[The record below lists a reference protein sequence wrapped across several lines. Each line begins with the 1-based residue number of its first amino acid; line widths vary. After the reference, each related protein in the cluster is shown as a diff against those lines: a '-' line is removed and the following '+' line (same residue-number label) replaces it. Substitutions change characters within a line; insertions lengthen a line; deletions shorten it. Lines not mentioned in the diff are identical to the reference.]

1 MIGSLFAGISGLSA
15 NSTAMTVIGDNI
27 ANVNT
32 TAFKSNKS
40 SFANVLSQSL
50 GGSATGGIGR
60 GVEFWGVSPS
70 WSQGSIENT
79 SNATDMAINGKGFFM
94 VEDDSGSAFYTRAGE
109 FSFNKDGYLVNPDG
123 LYVQGYSV
131 SSIAADNTIT
141 LGPIENINVPGESTA
156 PPQATTTSTLDI
168 NLDAGA
174 AENDTYSSTQTIYDS
189 LGNAIPLTLTFT
201 KTAVANAWTAEVSVP
216 PGTVAAPVTDI
227 GFVDTAGVFSKT
239 YALTFDGSG
248 NLLLPGTNPSITL
261 TTLVNGADDISGT
274 DAINWDLFDSAGTT
288 NGDLTQYAAASTTS
302 FNTQNGHAAGNLRGV
317 SVDESGYVIGAYSNG
332 QLTPLYQVVLAD
344 FPSYFGLSKMGG
356 NLYVESRA
364 SGQAMPGVPL
374 TGSLGSISPS
384 AIEMSNVDLAQEFVK
399 MITTQRA
406 FQANSRVITTS
417 DEILQEL
424 ISLKR

>member
-40 SFANVLSQSL
+40 SFANILSQSL

-60 GVEFWGVSPS
+60 GVEFWGLSPA

-94 VEDDSGSAFYTRAGE
+94 LEDDSGSAYYSRAGE
-109 FSFNKDGYLVNPDG
+109 FSFNREGYLVNPDG
-123 LYVQGYSV
+123 LYVQGYTV
-131 SSIAADNTIT
+131 SSIAADGTVS
-141 LGPIENINVPGESTA
+141 LGSIENINVPGESTT
-156 PPQATTTSTLDI
+156 PPQATTTSTMDI

-174 AENDTYSSTQTIYDS
+174 AVNDTYSSTQSVFDS

-201 KTAVANAWTAEVSVP
+201 KTAANAWTASVSVP
-216 PGTVAAPVTDI
+216 TGTVTTPATDI
-227 GFVDTAGVFSKT
+227 GITNAN
-239 YALTFDGSG
+239 LTFDGNG
-248 NLLLPGTNPSITL
+248 NLNTGSDPSITL
-261 TTLVNGADDISGT
+261 TNLANGASNI
-274 DAINWDLFDSAGTT
+274 AINWDLFDTAGAA
-288 NGDLTQYAAASTTS
+288 NGDLTQYAAASTTN
-302 FNTQNGHAAGNLRGV
+302 FNTQNGFTAGNLRGV
-317 SVDESGYVIGAYSNG
+317 SVDEKGFVTGVYSNG

-344 FPSYFGLSKMGG
+344 FPSYFGLSKMGK
-356 NLYVESRA
+356 NLYAESRA

-374 TGSLGSISPS
+374 SGSAGSVSPS

-424 ISLKR
+424 INLKR

>member
-79 SNATDMAINGKGFFM
+79 SNATDMAVNGKGFFM

-109 FSFNKDGYLVNPDG
+109 FSFNKDGDLVNPDG
-123 LYVQGYSV
+123 LYVQGYTV
-131 SSIAADNTIT
+131 SSVAADGTIA
-141 LGPIENINVPGESTA
+141 LGSIENINVPGESTA

-174 AENDTYSSTQTIYDS
+174 AVNDTYSSTQTVYDS
-189 LGNAIPLTLTFT
+189 LGNAIPLTLTFE
-201 KTAVANAWTAEVSVP
+201 KTAANVWTASVTVP
-216 PGTVAAPVTDI
+216 AGTLNGGGTIGISDNTLNFGNDGTLSNGTD
-227 GFVDTAGVFSKT
+227 
-239 YALTFDGSG
+239 
-248 NLLLPGTNPSITL
+248 PSITL
-261 TTLVNGADDISGT
+261 TNLANGAADI
-274 DAINWDLFDSAGTT
+274 AINWDLFDSAGATS
-288 NGDLTQYAAASTTS
+288 GDLTQYAAASTTN
-302 FNTQNGHAAGNLRGV
+302 FNTQNGYAAGNLRGV
-317 SVDESGYVIGAYSNG
+317 SVDEKGFVTGVYSNG
-332 QLTPLYQVVLAD
+332 QLTPLYQVVLAE
-344 FPSYFGLSKMGG
+344 FPSYFGLSKMGK
-356 NLYVESRA
+356 NLYAESRA
-364 SGQAMPGVPL
+364 SGQAMTGVPL
-374 TGSLGSISPS
+374 SGSLGSISPS

>member
-40 SFANVLSQSL
+40 SFANILSQSL

-94 VEDDSGSAFYTRAGE
+94 VEDDSGSVFYTRAGE

-123 LYVQGYSV
+123 LYVQGYTV
-131 SSIAADNTIT
+131 SSIAADGTIT
-141 LGPIENINVPGESTA
+141 LGSIENINVPGESMT
-156 PPQATTTSTLDI
+156 PPQATTASTLDI

-174 AENDTYSSTQTIYDS
+174 AAGDTYSSTQTVYDS
-189 LGNAIPLTLTFT
+189 LGNAIPLTLTFI
-201 KTAVANAWTAEVSVP
+201 KNAANDWTASVSVP
-216 PGTVAAPVTDI
+216 TTIAAAADVGISITN
-227 GFVDTAGVFSKT
+227 
-239 YALTFDGSG
+239 LTFDPAG
-248 NLLLPGTNPSITL
+248 NLNNGTNPSITL
-261 TTLVNGADDISGT
+261 TNLANGAGDI
-274 DAINWDLFDSAGTT
+274 AINWDLFDSAGAT
-288 NGDLTQYAAASTTS
+288 NGDLTQYAAASTTN
-302 FNTQNGHAAGNLRGV
+302 FNTQDGYAAGNLRGV
-317 SVDESGYVIGAYSNG
+317 SVDESGYVTGTYSNG
-332 QLTPLYQVVLAD
+332 QLTPLFQVVLAD
-344 FPSYFGLSKMGG
+344 FPSYFGLNKMGR
-356 NLYVESRA
+356 NLYAESRA

-374 TGSLGSISPS
+374 SGSLGSISPS

-424 ISLKR
+424 INLKR